1 MKWNITKKFQW
12 ERLESSILGTQNPQR
27 EIQNPRLSWI
37 PSHGEK
43 QMDRKSS
50 TFSLAVLL
58 HHQGSATSWATFPC
72 FFFGPNLHDFAFLFS
87 TSWTI
92 MAHQTLAIWQ
102 SRICANY
109 KKLRCWKG
117 TLATEF
123 HSLKRVQGQV
133 FEKFCQK
140 RDVSDEELEKHF
152 RLEIVRPK
160 NSATSSLNSPSRTLV
175 ETNFLSIVN

>member
-1 MKWNITKKFQW
+1 MKLNHLSGNWAPEYQLKESGLPRSSNDKWNKMRKK
-12 ERLESSILGTQNPQR
+12 SSNKKGWNPVLRIQNPRR

-43 QMDRKSS
+43 QRDRKSS

-58 HHQGSATSWATFPC
+58 RQQGSATSWTTLLC
-72 FFFGPNLHDFAFLFS
+72 SFFGPNLHDFDFLFS

-102 SRICANY
+102 SRNCANY
-109 KKLRCWKG
+109 KKLRRCKG

-133 FEKFCQK
+133 FEKFC
-140 RDVSDEELEKHF
+140 
-152 RLEIVRPK
+152 
-160 NSATSSLNSPSRTLV
+160 
-175 ETNFLSIVN
+175 